1 MKIEQIVGE
10 IWIYL
15 VKNIDWLF
23 SGTGVFLIAYLGSLI
38 ASNFLKQSRQVNDTI
53 SSSVVPE
60 DVDNLSRLLV
70 QNFQVLNRYYSE
82 NLSQA
87 RTSTMA
93 SLSIAILGFLVILA
107 GVLITFIGDQV
118 VLGTVSSG
126 AGIVSEAAALLF
138 FKQNKLFQEQMQNS
152 LKKLVSTQYLMTS
165 VALARELPEE
175 QRSKELVSIND
186 HLRQLMDVLHQEDI
200 VRTK

>member
-1 MKIEQIVGE
+1 MEFID
-10 IWIYL
+10 WII
-15 VKNIDWLF
+15 NNSPWLF
-23 SGTGVFLIAYLGSLI
+23 SGSGVFAIALLASWI
-38 ASNFLKQSRQVNDTI
+38 ASNFLKQSRRVNDTI
-53 SSSVVPE
+53 NFSVAPE

-87 RTSTMA
+87 RTSTLA
-93 SLSIAILGFLVILA
+93 SLSIAILGFLVIIA

-118 VLGTVSSG
+118 ILGTVSSG

-175 QRSKELVSIND
+175 DRAKELVSIND
-186 HLRQLMDVLHQEDI
+186 HLRQLMDVLHQGDI